1 MRDVLLEAAAFE
13 DIQFW
18 AKNDQKLL
26 KKIIELLADIR
37 KTTFA
42 GIGKPEALKFDYKG
56 FWSRR
61 ISDEHRLV
69 YTITDKEI
77 VVIAC
82 RYHYQK

>member
-37 KTTFA
+37 KTPFA
-42 GIGKPEALKFDYKG
+42 
-56 FWSRR
+56 
-61 ISDEHRLV
+61 
-69 YTITDKEI
+69 
-77 VVIAC
+77 
-82 RYHYQK
+82 

>member
-37 KTTFA
+37 KTPFA

-56 FWSRR
+56 FWSGR

-69 YTITDKEI
+69 YTITNEEI